1 MKNFKLTIE
10 YDGTDFNGWQIQA
23 AGRTV
28 QKTIEQA
35 ISTMTRS
42 RVRVTG
48 SGRTDAGV
56 HALGQVAAFRCD
68 TRLSAEAFFSGLNS
82 LLPGDIVIHSCEA
95 VHESFHPRFD
105 ATAKTYIYRIL
116 NRPLAPA
123 IGRTYC
129 WHVKKPLDLSAMEE
143 AARHLTGTH
152 DFKGFENTGSPRS
165 HTVRSVSE
173 ACFTTEPFGQ
183 HIPAAPFPD
192 APQPPMRFAGAS
204 DGVIVSLR
212 ITADGFLRYMVRNIT
227 ATLVDIGL
235 SRRPP
240 EDVNRILEQKNRAL
254 ASPTAPPH
262 GLFLSS
268 VQYPQSRH
276 RPMRYVEAP

>member
-10 YDGTDFNGWQIQA
+10 YDGTDFNGWQVQA

-28 QKTIEQA
+28 QGTIEQA

-68 TRLSAEAFFSGLNS
+68 TRLTAEAFYSGLNS
-82 LLPGDIVIHSCEA
+82 LLPDDIVIHSCEQM
-95 VHESFHPRFD
+95 HESFHPRFD
-105 ATAKTYIYRIL
+105 ATAKTYAYRIL

-123 IGRTYC
+123 VGRNYC
-129 WHVKKPLDLSAMEE
+129 WHVKKPLDLSAMKE
-143 AARHLTGTH
+143 AAKYITGTH

-165 HTVRSVSE
+165 HTVRCVLE
-173 ACFTTEPFGQ
+173 ASFATENVTRQ
-183 HIPAAPFPD
+183 VPAAPFEN
-192 APQPPMRFAGAS
+192 APQSATLSAAHS
-204 DGVIVSLR
+204 DGVIVSIR

-227 ATLVDIGL
+227 ATLVDVGL

-240 EDVNRILEQKNRAL
+240 QDMARILEQKDRAL

-262 GLFLSS
+262 GLFLLN
-268 VQYPQSRH
+268 V
-276 RPMRYVEAP
+276 RYS